1 MKTTFEHKFNLKDKV
16 FGFIASDII
25 LEGFVTKI
33 EFSLELDLPNNEG
46 KHSLQY
52 YVQSPNDIAA
62 YFQESELFTSKEE
75 LLKHYKL

>member
-1 MKTTFEHKFNLKDKV
+1 MKRTFEHKYNLKDKV

-33 EFSLELDLPNNEG
+33 EFSLELDFTNEEG

-52 YVQSPNDIAA
+52 YVESPNGIEA
-62 YFQESELFTSKEE
+62 YFQESELFTNKEE
-75 LLKHYKL
+75 LLKHYEL